1 MEKFNYASLWILS
14 IFLFLLL
21 TTQPLTA
28 GITNGYFSDDP
39 PGTGWTFGMENI
51 FVTSDT
57 TPWVGNGAAT
67 LRPDDESES
76 SISSIIQNNIILQPT
91 DQTLSFD
98 IFMSKYELGGETD
111 IFTATFGSEQYTKL
125 SSSLTGS
132 TYSETVTFDLTGWA
146 TGPSNPYT
154 LSFQLE
160 NDPDNIFTSVT
171 IDNVEITAIPAP
183 GALILVLVGT
193 SSVISLKRTKRI

>member
-1 MEKFNYASLWILS
+1 MGKFNYPFFRILS
-14 IFLFLLL
+14 IFLYLLL
-21 TTQPLTA
+21 LTQPLTA
-28 GITNGYFSDDP
+28 GITNGYFSDDE
-39 PGTGWTFGMENI
+39 PGTGWKFGTENI
-51 FVTSDT
+51 YVTSDT
-57 TPWVGNGAAT
+57 TAGDGNGKAT
-67 LRPDDESES
+67 LRPDDESEL
-76 SISSIIQNNIILQPT
+76 SISSIIQTNIFLQPT

-98 IFMSKYELGGETD
+98 IFMSKYNLGGETD

-160 NDPDNIFTSVT
+160 NYPDNIFTSVT
-171 IDNVEITAIPAP
+171 VDNVELIAIPAP
-183 GALILVLVGT
+183 GALLLVLVGT
-193 SSVISLKRTKRI
+193 SSFISLKRTKRI